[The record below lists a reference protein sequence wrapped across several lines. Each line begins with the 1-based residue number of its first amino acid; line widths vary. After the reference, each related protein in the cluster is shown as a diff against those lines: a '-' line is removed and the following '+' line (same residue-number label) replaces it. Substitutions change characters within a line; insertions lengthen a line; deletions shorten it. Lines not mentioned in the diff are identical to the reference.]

1 MKNTKIF
8 PLEKNQ
14 YYYGKLLSVDDF
26 NLEQKYN
33 CSKQRLN
40 HMFLSG
46 CGIVSGMYVVNVG
59 EQTISVETGCAI
71 DPFGREMVIDVPVIK
86 KLQLID
92 GFEQATAKGENYI
105 YLCIEYAEKP
115 ADAVYNIAGNT
126 GMATGSQDCVYNR
139 VKESYRLFLT
149 NKEPELNGVEED
161 VLFQDIR
168 QLYFRKGISIKQS
181 VPRYVEAGKKAVIS
195 IDIETTEKNFVAF
208 SYKLNLNGLTYE
220 KENSLTIRFDEFLM
234 EKSGNYHLA
243 YELDTVAVSGY
254 EGSVTMEDGSFK
266 VVIDQKQRET
276 SSNHKYR
283 VEIIEGDIRERMISD
298 YYKMSMDV
306 FFEKAHQ
313 QYIYLAKIY
322 LMKADETYLMDKV
335 VNVPFKQY
343 VMNQVLL
350 GSLNKVMMHDI
361 RNLEQMVWKNQC
373 VQGTDS
379 NWNHDGQSGI
389 QIASGAY
396 DMEFGL
402 RGENR
407 KKFFSPPIVHGLG
420 LGYVTIILSQE
431 TRKNEIVFGNADIF
445 QENYVD
451 VQLAAQLDETTGS
464 FIIGAMLNETVAKNS
479 IRIQWT
485 AIRKMSDD
493 IDEKLDRRINIKPAM
508 LELYTRERAYLEVS
522 FNNIDDKQIIWNIK
536 EGCGSIDE
544 TNIYTAP
551 NEKGVYEIMAQSAAY
566 PDSKASIFAIVR
578 ERE

>member
-8 PLEKNQ
+8 PLERNQ

-33 CSKQRLN
+33 CNKQRLN

-46 CGIVSGMYVVNVG
+46 SGIVSGMYVVNVG

-86 KLQLID
+86 KLQMID

-105 YLCIEYAEKP
+105 YLCVEYAEKP

-126 GMATGSQDCVYNR
+126 GVSTGNENCVFN
-139 VKESYRLFLT
+139 KITESYRLFLT
-149 NKEPELNGVEED
+149 NREPELNGVEED

-168 QLYFRKGISIKQS
+168 QLYFHKGISIKQS
-181 VPRYVEAGKKAVIS
+181 VPKYVEAGKKAVVTV
-195 IDIETTEKNFVAF
+195 DIETTEKNFVAF

-220 KENSLTIRFDEFLM
+220 KENSLTVHFDELLV
-234 EKSGNYHLA
+234 EKSGNYHLT
-243 YELDTVAVSGY
+243 YELDPVAAPGY
-254 EGSVTMEDGSFK
+254 EASVVMEEGSFK
-266 VVIDQKQRET
+266 VVIDQKPKET
-276 SSNHKYR
+276 SSSHKYTI
-283 VEIIEGDIRERMISD
+283 EITEGHIRERMIAD
-298 YYKMSMDV
+298 YYKMSMDT

-313 QYIYLAKIY
+313 KYIYLAKIY
-322 LMKADETYLMDKV
+322 LMKADETYLIDKV
-335 VNVPFKQY
+335 VNAPFKQY

-361 RNLEQMVWKNQC
+361 RNLEQMVMKKQNA
-373 VQGTDS
+373 QGIDKKADS
-379 NWNHDGQSGI
+379 GDVSGI
-389 QIASGAY
+389 QIASGVY
-396 DMEFGL
+396 EMEFGL

-431 TRKNEIVFGNADIF
+431 TRRNEIVFGNADIF
-445 QENYVD
+445 QDNYVD

-485 AIRKMSDD
+485 AIRKMADD
-493 IDEKLDRRINIKPAM
+493 ADEKLDRRINIKPGM
-508 LELYTRERAYLEVS
+508 LELYTRESAYLELS
-522 FNNIDDKQIIWNIK
+522 FYNIDDKQITWSIK

-544 TNIYTAP
+544 TNVYTAP
-551 NEKGVYEIMAQSAAY
+551 NEKGVYEIMAQSVAY
-566 PDSKASIFAIVR
+566 PDIKASIFAIVR